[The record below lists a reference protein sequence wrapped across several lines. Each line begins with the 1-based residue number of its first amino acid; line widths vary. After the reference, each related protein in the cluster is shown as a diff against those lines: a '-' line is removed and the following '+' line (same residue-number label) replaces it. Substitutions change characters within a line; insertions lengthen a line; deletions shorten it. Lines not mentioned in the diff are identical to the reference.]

1 MSYFQDDIA
10 LGITVPTEIQY
21 QATVN
26 NFNETELKSKLSELD
41 RDFYFALDND
51 NNAEIIFSSY
61 DMTSSEIEA
70 KLGCEILELKQQE
83 ID

>member
-10 LGITVPTEIQY
+10 LGITVPTKIQY
-21 QATVN
+21 QATVS

-41 RDFYFALDND
+41 KDFYFKLDD
-51 NNAEIIFSSY
+51 DGDAEIIFNSY
-61 DMTSSEIEA
+61 DMHSNEIEA
-70 KLGCEILELKQQE
+70 KLGCEILAIKQQE